1 MRACPLA
8 RVLGPRG
15 APARLGLLEA
25 AFRTPAGRRE
35 ASGAAGDTGRTQ
47 EEPPRPPCRA
57 YRHRV
62 PGEAVFRASGAVGA
76 EGALPLSPPQS
87 LPTRVSAALRGRGSS
102 GSGGVKSKRGL
113 SAGPRPPLLSNPLGG
128 RAGAGGS
135 SVVQTPLTLE
145 NAARCPLLSLGP
157 PRGTYGAQCSRRA
170 PRGGV
175 GGWGAG
181 STHPVPTRGP
191 GRLRIGGRGAG
202 WGARRLCHDVF
213 VEVVE
218 RQEQLRWGGPVG
230 TGCSWSQASLAS
242 APGAAKLRADT
253 LPRWPCGWP
262 PRCPARPLA
271 RVDVCTVPGCTG
283 PCPERTLS
291 SCPGRSGIK
300 EQQKSYRLE
309 SVHPPEKPSTKE
321 NQPGSRTYSLLLKP
335 CNQADELNK

>member
-1 MRACPLA
+1 MAFPAPRSACPPRPPRQPGCPAQGQACPAERVRACPLA

-157 PRGTYGAQCSRRA
+157 APWDVRSSVQSPGTPGRGGGLGGRLHPPRPHAGPGAPADRREGRGLGSTPALPRRVCRSCRKAGATSMGRTRRYWLLVVTGVTCFSSRRCKA
-170 PRGGV
+170 Q
-175 GGWGAG
+175 
-181 STHPVPTRGP
+181 S
-191 GRLRIGGRGAG
+191 
-202 WGARRLCHDVF
+202 
-213 VEVVE
+213 
-218 RQEQLRWGGPVG
+218 
-230 TGCSWSQASLAS
+230 
-242 APGAAKLRADT
+242 
-253 LPRWPCGWP
+253 
-262 PRCPARPLA
+262 
-271 RVDVCTVPGCTG
+271 
-283 PCPERTLS
+283 
-291 SCPGRSGIK
+291 
-300 EQQKSYRLE
+300 
-309 SVHPPEKPSTKE
+309 
-321 NQPGSRTYSLLLKP
+321 
-335 CNQADELNK
+335 